1 MEFAHRAAEATRRR
15 AGWQGVAWLLVAW
28 LLAGCSAV
36 RLVPDY
42 DADAARGITDTA
54 AAVFAVYDRMIEMR
68 AANPRLPYAEMRDD
82 WGRVETQIRVMALR
96 EQARPLNSDSTA
108 VAATIL
114 GFWQKYREAHARSND
129 YGLRLMVIHR
139 DRFQRLFAA
148 ALKAEQAKKLA
159 APDTDPAAETEGA
172 SP

>member
-1 MEFAHRAAEATRRR
+1 MNFARRSDPAVR
-15 AGWQGVAWLLVAW
+15 SRSWQRLLAW
-28 LLAGCSAV
+28 LLAGWLLAGCAAV

-42 DADAARGITDTA
+42 DAEAAKGITDTA
-54 AAVFAVYDRMIEMR
+54 AEVFAVYDRMIELR

-82 WGRVETQIRVMALR
+82 WGRVETRIRVMALR

-108 VAATIL
+108 VATTIL
-114 GFWQKYREAHARSND
+114 GFWQKYRDAHARRDD

-139 DRFQRLFAA
+139 DRFQRLFTA

-172 SP
+172 NP